1 VRDVLHRAL
10 APLLVAVALTAPA
23 ISPLS
28 AETAEPGEL
37 EKLQKE
43 ISTSL
48 ERQKELKAQADA
60 ARAEAEEIRKKLI
73 STAARVQ
80 EHEADVTASE
90 ERLQGLKGA
99 EAVLTAQLEKRRTEM
114 ADLLAALTRL
124 DRHPPPALAVRPD
137 DALASIRSALL
148 LGTLVPEL
156 QAEAKELRDR
166 LEQLAALREEI
177 VTERDVLS
185 GAEASLDKERRELQA
200 LLDQK
205 LAVQQKFAR
214 QAESEEQRAARLS
227 RQATDLSD
235 LIARLESRAAERLP
249 ATRPEP
255 RHDPRPGPHPGPIEE
270 PVRKPGRSEY
280 PPEAKPGEPRQVAI
294 LRPPS
299 TSPSMPSSRRFSDA
313 RGLIR
318 PPVTGTVIRDY
329 GTREGGAMTQ
339 GITIATRADAQIVAP
354 FDGKVSYAGPF
365 RHYGQLLIISVG
377 EGYHVLLAGMTRIDC
392 TVGQNIL
399 AGEPVGMM
407 GPPPARDDPAA
418 QDRLAARDETG
429 RGPALYIEFRKDGD
443 PIDPGPWLLMS
454 DKKARG

>member
-1 VRDVLHRAL
+1 VRDILHRAL

-43 ISTSL
+43 IGTSL

-90 ERLQGLKGA
+90 DRLQGLKGA
-99 EAVLTAQLEKRRTEM
+99 EAVLTAQLERRRGEM

-156 QAEAKELRDR
+156 QAEAEELRDR
-166 LEQLAALREEI
+166 LEQLAALRDEI

-185 GAEASLDKERRELQA
+185 GAEASLGKERRELQA

-255 RHDPRPGPHPGPIEE
+255 RPGPVEE
-270 PVRKPGRSEY
+270 PARQPARNEETS
-280 PPEAKPGEPRQVAI
+280 PIAQPREPRQVAI

-299 TSPSMPSSRRFSDA
+299 APPSMPSSRRFSDA

-329 GTREGGAMTQ
+329 GSREGGAMTQ

>member
-1 VRDVLHRAL
+1 MRDILHRAL

-43 ISTSL
+43 IGTSL

-90 ERLQGLKGA
+90 DRLQGLKGA
-99 EAVLTAQLEKRRTEM
+99 EAVLTAQLERRRGEM

-156 QAEAKELRDR
+156 QAEAEELRDR
-166 LEQLAALREEI
+166 LEQLAALRDEI

-185 GAEASLDKERRELQA
+185 GAEASLGKERRELQA

-255 RHDPRPGPHPGPIEE
+255 RPGPVEE
-270 PVRKPGRSEY
+270 PARQPARNEETS
-280 PPEAKPGEPRQVAI
+280 PIAQPREPRQVAI

-299 TSPSMPSSRRFSDA
+299 APPSMPSSRRFSDA

-329 GTREGGAMTQ
+329 GSREGGAMTQ

>member
-1 VRDVLHRAL
+1 M
-10 APLLVAVALTAPA
+10 
-23 ISPLS
+23 
-28 AETAEPGEL
+28 
-37 EKLQKE
+37 
-43 ISTSL
+43 
-48 ERQKELKAQADA
+48 
-60 ARAEAEEIRKKLI
+60 
-73 STAARVQ
+73 
-80 EHEADVTASE
+80 TASE
-90 ERLQGLKGA
+90 DRLQGLKGA
-99 EAVLTAQLEKRRTEM
+99 EAVLTAQLERRRGEM

-156 QAEAKELRDR
+156 QAEAAELRDR
-166 LEQLAALREEI
+166 LEQLAALRDEI

-185 GAEASLDKERRELQA
+185 GAEASLGKERRELQA

-255 RHDPRPGPHPGPIEE
+255 RPDPVEE
-270 PVRKPGRSEY
+270 PVREPARNEETS
-280 PPEAKPGEPRQVAI
+280 PIAQPREPRQVAI

-299 TSPSMPSSRRFSDA
+299 APPSMPSSRRFSDA

-329 GTREGGAMTQ
+329 GSREGGAMTQ

>member
-1 VRDVLHRAL
+1 MRDILHRAL
-10 APLLVAVALTAPA
+10 APLLIAVALTAPA

-43 ISTSL
+43 IGTSL

-90 ERLQGLKGA
+90 DRLQGLKGA
-99 EAVLTAQLEKRRTEM
+99 EAVLTAQLERRRGEM

-156 QAEAKELRDR
+156 QAEAAELRDR
-166 LEQLAALREEI
+166 LEQLAALRDEI

-185 GAEASLDKERRELQA
+185 GAEASLGKERRELQA

-255 RHDPRPGPHPGPIEE
+255 RPGPVEE
-270 PVRKPGRSEY
+270 PARKPARNEETS
-280 PPEAKPGEPRQVAI
+280 PIAQPREPRQVAI

-299 TSPSMPSSRRFSDA
+299 APPSMPSSRRFSDA

-329 GTREGGAMTQ
+329 GSREGGAMTQ

>member
-1 VRDVLHRAL
+1 MRDSLHKAL
-10 APLLVAVALTAPA
+10 APLLIAATLTAPSA
-23 ISPLS
+23 TPLQ
-28 AETAEPGEL
+28 AETAEPGKL
-37 EKLQKE
+37 EELQKE
-43 ISTSL
+43 IDTSL

-60 ARAEAEEIRKKLI
+60 ARAEAEEVRKKLI
-73 STAARVQ
+73 SAAARVQ

-90 ERLQGLKGA
+90 DRLQGLKGA
-99 EAVLTAQLEKRRTEM
+99 EAVLTAQLEKRRGEM
-114 ADLLAALTRL
+114 AELLAALTRL

-156 QAEAKELRDR
+156 QAEAEELRGR
-166 LEQLAALREEI
+166 LEQLAELRKEI
-177 VTERDVLS
+177 VSEREVLS
-185 GAEASLDKERRELQA
+185 DAEASLEAEQAELQA

-205 LAVQQKFAR
+205 LALQQKFA
-214 QAESEEQRAARLS
+214 AEAETEEQRAERLS

-235 LIARLESRAAERLP
+235 LIARLENQAADRLP
-249 ATRPEP
+249 AVRPEP
-255 RHDPRPGPHPGPIEE
+255 RPDPAPEPARTPEPSTSREE
-270 PVRKPGRSEY
+270 APQ
-280 PPEAKPGEPRQVAI
+280 QVAV

-299 TSPSMPSSRRFSDA
+299 TPPSMPSSRRFSDA
-313 RGLIR
+313 KGLIR
-318 PPVTGTVIRDY
+318 PPVTGTVISTYGSRSG
-329 GTREGGAMTQ
+329 GTRSQ
-339 GITIATRADAQIVAP
+339 GVTISTRPDAQIVAP
-354 FDGKVSYAGPF
+354 FDGKISYAGPF

-377 EGYHVLLAGMTRIDC
+377 EGYHVLLAGMARIDC

-407 GPPPARDDPAA
+407 GQPPARDDQAA
-418 QDRLAARDETG
+418 QDRLAAREETD